1 MLILRGGVDTSAKFC
16 YNVCNTLEK
25 ILHIAHIMPGTDHD
39 ALYQIAER
47 QGGYFATRQAR
58 RAGFSRDLLSYHAK
72 VGQLERTAHG
82 IYRLRRFPAS
92 PYEDLFVALLRTGPR
107 SVISHESALGVYDLT
122 DALPTQVHVTVSRT
136 ASRRREGI
144 RLHTKAIESSEITT
158 RDGLTVTTVPRTIA
172 DVAAAALAEEFVIQA
187 VHQAID
193 RGLVGPNELRN
204 ACEKYGGRAARIIAR
219 ALREREP

>member
-1 MLILRGGVDTSAKFC
+1 MLNLKLDR
-16 YNVCNTLEK
+16 
-25 ILHIAHIMPGTDHD
+25 
-39 ALYQIAER
+39 LYQIAEG

-58 RAGFSRDLLSYHAK
+58 RAGFSRDQLSYRTK
-72 VGQLERTAHG
+72 SGQLERIAHG

-122 DALPTQVHVTVSRT
+122 DALPAQVHVTVPRT

-144 RLHTKAIESSEITT
+144 RLHTKAIDASEITT
-158 RDGLTVTTVPRTIA
+158 RDGMSVTTVPRTIA
-172 DVAAAALAEEFVIQA
+172 DIAAAGLAEEFVIQA

-193 RGLVGPNELRN
+193 RGMVGPGELRN
-204 ACEKYGGRAARIIAR
+204 AREKYGGRAARIIAQ
-219 ALREREP
+219 ALREMES

>member
-1 MLILRGGVDTSAKFC
+1 MLKLKLDT
-16 YNVCNTLEK
+16 
-25 ILHIAHIMPGTDHD
+25 
-39 ALYQIAER
+39 LYQIAEG

-58 RAGFSRDLLSYHAK
+58 RAGFSRDQLSYRTK
-72 VGQLERTAHG
+72 SGQLERIAHG

-122 DALPTQVHVTVSRT
+122 DALPTQVHVTVPRT

-144 RLHTKAIESSEITT
+144 RLHTKAISASEITS
-158 RDGLTVTTVPRTIA
+158 RDGLSVTTVPRTIA
-172 DVAAAALAEEFVIQA
+172 DVAAAGVAEEFVIQA

-193 RGLVGPNELRN
+193 RGLVGPGELRN
-204 ACEKYGGRAARIIAR
+204 AREKYGGRAARIIAQ
-219 ALREREP
+219 ALREMEA

>member
-1 MLILRGGVDTSAKFC
+1 
-16 YNVCNTLEK
+16 
-25 ILHIAHIMPGTDHD
+25 MPKTDHD
-39 ALYQIAER
+39 ALYQIAES

-72 VGQLERTAHG
+72 AGQLERIAHG

-107 SVISHESALGVYDLT
+107 SVISHASALGVYDLT
-122 DALPTQVHVTVSRT
+122 DALPTQVHVTVPRT

-158 RDGLTVTTVPRTIA
+158 RDGLAVTTVPRTIA
-172 DVAAAALAEEFVIQA
+172 DVAAAGLAEEFVIQA

-193 RGLVGPNELRN
+193 RGLVGPDELRT
-204 ACEKYGGRAARIIAR
+204 AREKYGGRAARIIAQ
-219 ALREREP
+219 ALRDMDP

>member
-1 MLILRGGVDTSAKFC
+1 MLNLKLDT
-16 YNVCNTLEK
+16 
-25 ILHIAHIMPGTDHD
+25 
-39 ALYQIAER
+39 LYQIAEG

-58 RAGFSRDLLSYHAK
+58 RVGFSRDQLSYRTK
-72 VGQLERTAHG
+72 SGQLERIAHG

-92 PYEDLFVALLRTGPR
+92 SYEDLFVALLRTGPR

-122 DALPTQVHVTVSRT
+122 DALPAQVHVTVPRT

-144 RLHTKAIESSEITT
+144 RLHTKAIDASEITA

-172 DVAAAALAEEFVIQA
+172 DVAAAGLAEEFVIQA

-193 RGLVGPNELRN
+193 RGLVGPGQLRN
-204 ACEKYGGRAARIIAR
+204 AREKYGGRAARIIAQ
-219 ALREREP
+219 ALGEMEA